1 LNPDTRISV
10 IADHLVEIALPAGEA
25 RLVPYRAGSRQRRAE
40 AEARMRPY
48 AGELRER
55 RRALPDAARRSACWR
70 TGLSVRRRCCPAR
83 QYHRYKKIATEI
95 HGSPP
100 FPGFSSDA

>member
-1 LNPDTRISV
+1 LLAHWFV
-10 IADHLVEIALPAGEA
+10 
-25 RLVPYRAGSRQRRAE
+25 RA
-40 AEARMRPY
+40 P
-48 AGELRER
+48 
-55 RRALPDAARRSACWR
+55 
-70 TGLSVRRRCCPAR
+70 TCCPAR